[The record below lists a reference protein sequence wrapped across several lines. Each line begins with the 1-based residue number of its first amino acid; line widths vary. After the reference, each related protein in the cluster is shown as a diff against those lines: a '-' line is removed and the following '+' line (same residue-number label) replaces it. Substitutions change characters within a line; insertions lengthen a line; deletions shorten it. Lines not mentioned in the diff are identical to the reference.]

1 MLSTIVSTQKQ
12 RLPYAKANIFLRKRD
27 FRITKQNN
35 KLNEM
40 AMGFIRKNHKNF
52 TPKTGPTSIP
62 ITTGVQKR
70 QNRPNGLGRVCSTN
84 LTKEKALFAGEC
96 NGKKG

>member
-27 FRITKQNN
+27 FRITKQDN

-62 ITTGVQKR
+62 IRTGVQKR
-70 QNRPNGLGRVCSTN
+70 QNRPNGLGSLFNKFNKRKSP
-84 LTKEKALFAGEC
+84 FAGEC